1 MAKSNPYAWFPS
13 PFAAQIRRKKVDRCA
28 LSRARFHPY
37 FDTWEEARAWLQ
49 SRAVS
54 ELAKSAKALES
65 DRKHLE
71 KVLAMVAP
79 SAAHSAPHAPVAAHA
94 VDPSDRVPAAAESHE
109 SHDVRG
115 LFNT

>member
-79 SAAHSAPHAPVAAHA
+79 SAAHSAPHTPVAAHA

-115 LFNT
+115 RFKP